1 MSGDSRCRSGVT
13 LAWRYGFAGVVG
25 TARCAVR
32 VAFSGATHGRTR
44 KKRIVCSARS
54 DAGWDIAARCPYQ
67 ATRDTSDWLI
77 LYERENEIEMG
88 AHAPR
93 VPFSA
98 PSRKTMSAPEDS
110 VNRATRKSWTRGA
123 SSNTRGGCGTG

>member
-1 MSGDSRCRSGVT
+1 MSFRRYAIVDVCVCRGGRDGA
-13 LAWRYGFAGVVG
+13 LRRPRRAQRRK
-25 TARCAVR
+25 ARSHSQEMDR
-32 VAFSGATHGRTR
+32 LFR
-44 KKRIVCSARS
+44 RS
-54 DAGWDIAARCPYQ
+54 DAGGDIAARCPYQ